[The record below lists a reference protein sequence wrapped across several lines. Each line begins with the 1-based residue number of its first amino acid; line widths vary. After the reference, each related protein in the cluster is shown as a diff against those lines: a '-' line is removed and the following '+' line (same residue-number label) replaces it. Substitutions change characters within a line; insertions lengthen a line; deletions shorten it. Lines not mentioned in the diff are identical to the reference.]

1 MRLSN
6 WMSTTCWLLYM
17 LQGAYAQQADALLA
31 ALPSCAAAC
40 NLSWLPTST
49 CQPTDLGCI
58 CNDASLIASISACTS
73 TNCTFAEGL
82 QAANVTN
89 IGCGMKPQ
97 DRSQDYV
104 ITICV
109 LLVFSVGLYVLR
121 LVVRR
126 PFTPAFGLDD
136 GIITVGV
143 ASLIALS
150 AVGIQ
155 MALHTGFG
163 RDFWSLTTKQV
174 RDMMLYLWLSELG
187 FVMVLT
193 CSKLTVLS
201 LYLRI
206 FPQTSMRYAVYAV
219 MTICILQGIAFEIV
233 VVVQCLPVAHYWH
246 QFEAP
251 GQGRCLNANAFVWAV
266 AGVHIV
272 LDMIIVAL
280 PIPLITRLRLST
292 RKKLQVLGMFC
303 VGIFVTIV
311 GMVRLKSLVVFARN
325 SNPSYELSDSAGWAM
340 IEAHVGV
347 VCACMPTARQYLQRS
362 FPSIFGSSRE
372 HSRDTNHGYRKH
384 LDRIADPVSANG
396 PASTTRRQLSITKT
410 GSVIGSKST
419 DGDEIELVDSI
430 GQLGYYEACGNKG
443 APSENSLTNSDPLT
457 TLDHRGKL

>member
-6 WMSTTCWLLYM
+6 WMFTTCWLVYM
-17 LQGAYAQQADALLA
+17 LQGAYAQQADALLT

-40 NLSWLPTST
+40 TVSWLPTST
-49 CQPTDLGCI
+49 CQPTDLACI
-58 CNDASLIASISACTS
+58 CNDAPLIASISACTS

-89 IGCGMKPQ
+89 RGCGMKPR
-97 DRSQDYV
+97 DRSKDYV
-104 ITICV
+104 ITIAV
-109 LLVFSVGLYVLR
+109 LLVFSVGLYILR
-121 LVVRR
+121 LVVRK

-163 RDFWSLTTKQV
+163 RDFWSLTTEQV

-187 FVMVLT
+187 FVMVIT

-206 FPQTSMRYAVYAV
+206 FPQTSMKHAVYAV
-219 MTICILQGIAFEIV
+219 MTICILSWIAFETLV
-233 VVVQCLPVAHYWH
+233 VIQCLPVAHYWH

-251 GQGRCLNANAFVWAV
+251 GQGRCIDANAFVWAV

-272 LDMIIVAL
+272 LDIIIVAL

-292 RKKLQVLGMFC
+292 RKKLQVLSMFC

-311 GMVRLKSLVVFARN
+311 GMIRLKSLVVFARN
-325 SNPSYELSDSAGWAM
+325 PNPSYELSDSAGWAM

-362 FPSIFGSSRE
+362 FPSIFGSSYDQSRE
-372 HSRDTNHGYRKH
+372 TSHGYRH
-384 LDRIADPVSANG
+384 RLDQVADPASAKG
-396 PASTTRRQLSITKT
+396 PASTARRQPSITKT
-410 GSVIGSKST
+410 GSVIASKSA
-419 DGDEIELVDSI
+419 DDDEIELVDSI
-430 GQLGYYEACGNKG
+430 GQLGCYETHSNKG

-457 TLDHRGKL
+457 CVDHSGKL